1 MAVYIVTVPDAD
13 RQMQAVEVSLEV
25 YQVFIDGHR
34 AEQRERYERR
44 KHLDSRPLECCL
56 YGKSVSETLE
66 ETFERMELTEK
77 VWAGLSR
84 LSPKQRQR
92 LILHFWYRSEKIS
105 KIFFENMT
113 TFGRFPSYIV
123 RGTFRAFHR
132 TLINSGFPFISA
144 FRNLSAVVSTTK

>member
-77 VWAGLSR
+77 VWAGLS
-84 LSPKQRQR
+84 PKQRQR
-92 LILHFWYRSEKIS
+92 LILHFWSGYSYAEIAAMENCNKATVMRSVKTGL
-105 KIFFENMT
+105 KKFQKYFLKT
-113 TFGRFPSYIV
+113 
-123 RGTFRAFHR
+123 
-132 TLINSGFPFISA
+132 
-144 FRNLSAVVSTTK
+144 

>member
-66 ETFERMELTEK
+66 ETFERMELAEK

-92 LILHFWYRSEKIS
+92 LILHFWSGYSYAEIAAMENCNKATVMRSVKTGL
-105 KIFFENMT
+105 K
-113 TFGRFPSYIV
+113 RFQKYFLE
-123 RGTFRAFHR
+123 T
-132 TLINSGFPFISA
+132 
-144 FRNLSAVVSTTK
+144 

>member
-1 MAVYIVTVPDAD
+1 
-13 RQMQAVEVSLEV
+13 MQAVEVSLEV
-25 YQVFIDGHR
+25 YQVFIDGRR

-66 ETFERMELTEK
+66 ETFERMELAEK

-92 LILHFWYRSEKIS
+92 LILHFWSGYSYAEIAAMENCNKATVMRSVKTGL
-105 KIFFENMT
+105 KKFQKYFLKT
-113 TFGRFPSYIV
+113 
-123 RGTFRAFHR
+123 
-132 TLINSGFPFISA
+132 
-144 FRNLSAVVSTTK
+144 

>member
-1 MAVYIVTVPDAD
+1 MAVYIVTPVPDAD

-44 KHLDSRPLECCL
+44 KASGQKRPLECCL

-92 LILHFWYRSEKIS
+92 LILHFWSGYSYAEIAAMENCNKATVMRSVKTGL
-105 KIFFENMT
+105 KKFQKYFLKT
-113 TFGRFPSYIV
+113 
-123 RGTFRAFHR
+123 
-132 TLINSGFPFISA
+132 
-144 FRNLSAVVSTTK
+144 